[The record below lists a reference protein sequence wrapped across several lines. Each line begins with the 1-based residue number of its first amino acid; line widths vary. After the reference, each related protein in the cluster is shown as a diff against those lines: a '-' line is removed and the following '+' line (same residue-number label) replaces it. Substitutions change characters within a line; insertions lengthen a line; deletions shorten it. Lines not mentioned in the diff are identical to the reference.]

1 MYAKVMKK
9 KKEIEEQQNDAHP
22 SFNNVLH
29 SEMNACRKLSL
40 IEISRASWC
49 SHESVEIQKKES
61 DFVHC
66 STNSSTTNNFY
77 AESNKGTPL
86 KVPKDDAD
94 VISLHLESDHEY
106 EAVNSNSQR
115 NSVARIV
122 MNSFNS
128 NYDILCQ
135 QSLQENENNSIS
147 MKNNTDIYSTPFK
160 RRQVSNA
167 SSDDPGYEKVR
178 LQQRDHEI
186 DSEPNYESMPHDTN
200 EPNYASVCRPGDSDT
215 DPNYESVNH
224 TDPNY
229 ESVKYM
235 SVGQSEEPPYE
246 QVNNLLLNANADGYE
261 KVKNKKKMDSNYEK
275 IILHNSLERIS
286 NGGDTDDE
294 QFVQV

>member
-1 MYAKVMKK
+1 
-9 KKEIEEQQNDAHP
+9 
-22 SFNNVLH
+22 
-29 SEMNACRKLSL
+29 
-40 IEISRASWC
+40 
-49 SHESVEIQKKES
+49 
-61 DFVHC
+61 
-66 STNSSTTNNFY
+66 
-77 AESNKGTPL
+77 
-86 KVPKDDAD
+86 
-94 VISLHLESDHEY
+94 
-106 EAVNSNSQR
+106 
-115 NSVARIV
+115 
-122 MNSFNS
+122 
-128 NYDILCQ
+128 
-135 QSLQENENNSIS
+135 